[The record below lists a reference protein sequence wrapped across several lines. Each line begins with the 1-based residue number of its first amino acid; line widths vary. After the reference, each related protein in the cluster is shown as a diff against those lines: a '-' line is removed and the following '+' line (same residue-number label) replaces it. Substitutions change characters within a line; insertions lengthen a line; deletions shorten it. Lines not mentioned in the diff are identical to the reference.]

1 MNTSQMTP
9 WRGLIR
15 AVCLGLL
22 AALAGAGGLGEG
34 FGARA
39 AWAQEE
45 LFVANRNN
53 NSITVYARTAN
64 GNTAP
69 LRTLA
74 GDSTGLAQPV
84 GIFVDTVHNELV
96 VANLNGSIT
105 VYARTA
111 SGNTAPLRPLATG
124 LQALAGIVVDTVHDE
139 LVVAGCCI
147 NQITVYARTASGN
160 TDPLR
165 TLAGD
170 RTGLNLPSGVAVDTV
185 HDELVVVN
193 FNSAS
198 ITVYPRTASGNTRR
212 LRTLAGDSTGLNG
225 PMGIV
230 VDTVH
235 DELVVVANFDSI
247 SVFAGTA
254 GGNTAP
260 LRTLVGGSTG
270 LSGPAAIAVTAVTTG
285 PVTCPRTFAFDF
297 SGTQY
302 ADCFRAVQRGEQ
314 IAAELDVGGT
324 NHDSLVFT
332 GSAGSGG
339 GTWLTVYDNTPTTP
353 APAPTFGTQT
363 LCADVLVHRFNNRKG
378 AGVVA
383 LLNEGEG
390 KGGLGLIVSDAGNTD
405 ILRLATV
412 DGDPTKKGKL
422 HTLTSVSLK
431 GGIALN
437 TWYRLV
443 MTVDPEPPPGRPKV
457 TGRVFKH
464 TDPTDPGSDLGAQ
477 VGSTLEFQDPLPQG
491 VSSPGQSG
499 IIAQAVSA
507 VVDLSVTNFTN
518 DERCARRPE

>member
-124 LQALAGIVVDTVHDE
+124 LQTLAGIV
-139 LVVAGCCI
+139 
-147 NQITVYARTASGN
+147 
-160 TDPLR
+160 
-165 TLAGD
+165 
-170 RTGLNLPSGVAVDTV
+170 VDTV

-230 VDTVH
+230 VDTVQ